1 MSQLIESQGR
11 ADGDFAPKIVKG
23 PGYPQLRLDG
33 DALDNNIR
41 VMSVWCRE
49 RGVEL
54 APHVKTTMSAPII
67 ERQLAAGAVGVTV
80 ATVDQVASA
89 LAWGHGRVLVA
100 NEIVDRFG
108 LTRVR
113 TWLEEDPGREIRCFV
128 DSAAGIRAAGEVFD
142 GGTVALEVLID
153 VGTPGGRTGV
163 RSLDEGVRLAELVR
177 ATPGLRLVG
186 VAGYEGVVPNS
197 RSEETVAA
205 VDRHCRLV
213 RDIYLA
219 AAAFFETNTPIYSM
233 GGSAFPDRVVE
244 FLPDAGQVPGTRI
257 ILRSGCYVTHD
268 HGTYAAV
275 SPVPELIPAISVRAV
290 VLSTPEP
297 GMAVVGA
304 GKRDLP
310 YDAGLPTV
318 LSARTADGA
327 TKNGAAAA
335 VRNLYDHHAVLTG
348 TTGLEVTDTVDF
360 GLSHPCSAFD
370 RWPEYVLTDRDGVD
384 LDVWRTD
391 FRRSSLAREDS

>member
-1 MSQLIESQGR
+1 MSRLIESQGG
-11 ADGDFAPKIVKG
+11 ADGDFAAKFGAG
-23 PGYPQLRLDG
+23 PAYPQLRLNSA
-33 DALDNNIR
+33 ALENNIR
-41 VMSVWCRE
+41 VMAEWCRE

-89 LAWGHGRVLVA
+89 LKWGHNRVLVA
-100 NEIVDRFG
+100 NEIVDKSG

-113 TWLEEDPGREIRCFV
+113 TWLEEDPEREIRCFV
-128 DSAAGIRAAGEVFD
+128 DSAAGVKAAAEVFD
-142 GGTVALEVLID
+142 GGAVALEVLID

-163 RSLDEGVRLAELVR
+163 RSLRDGLLLAETVR

-197 RSEETVAA
+197 RAEDTVTA

-213 RDIYLA
+213 RDVYLE
-219 AAAFFETNTPIYSM
+219 AAAFFETAAPIYSM

-257 ILRSGCYVTHD
+257 VLRSGCYVTHD

-275 SPVPELIPAISVRAV
+275 SPVAGLIPALSVRAV
-290 VLSTPEP
+290 VLSTPEE

-310 YDAGLPTV
+310 YDAGLPTF
-318 LSARTADGA
+318 LSARTAEGA
-327 TKNGAAAA
+327 TKNGAAAV
-335 VRNLYDHHAVLTG
+335 VRNLFDHHAVLTG
-348 TTGLEVTDTVDF
+348 ATGLDVTDTVDF
-360 GLSHPCSAFD
+360 GISHPCSAFD
-370 RWPEYVLTDRDGVD
+370 RWPDYVLTDGDGHD
-384 LDVWRTD
+384 TDVWQTD
-391 FRRSSLAREDS
+391 FHRSSLATHS